1 MTAKRI
7 VTVTLNPALDM
18 TGAMGELKPG
28 AVNLIQRSNLNP
40 GGKGVNVA
48 KVLAELGA
56 EVSVTGF
63 LGDDNQDPFAH
74 LFEQK
79 GIEDR
84 FVRVHGASRI
94 NVKLVEETGRVTDLN
109 FPGVEVSEQNIAA
122 LEETLLS
129 LAENHDLFVIAGSL
143 PGGLSPARL
152 ADWIAM
158 LREKGKKVFFD
169 SSNAA
174 LKAGLKACPSLVKP
188 NDEELSQWA
197 ERHLTTKE
205 ELLQAGRELQATG
218 IENIVIS
225 RGAEGVLWLKD
236 GVWMASQPPR
246 MTVVSTVGAGDTL
259 VAGMCWAEVNEW
271 DRETSLSFATA
282 LSALAVTQVNVG
294 VDDIAQVEA
303 LQREISVKQ
312 INDNEGTGVER

>member
-152 ADWIAM
+152 ATGSPCSA
-158 LREKGKKVFFD
+158 KKVRKSF
-169 SSNAA
+169 STAA
-174 LKAGLKACPSLVKP
+174 MQHSKQVLKLV
-188 NDEELSQWA
+188 LHW
-197 ERHLTTKE
+197 
-205 ELLQAGRELQATG
+205 
-218 IENIVIS
+218 
-225 RGAEGVLWLKD
+225 
-236 GVWMASQPPR
+236 
-246 MTVVSTVGAGDTL
+246 
-259 VAGMCWAEVNEW
+259 
-271 DRETSLSFATA
+271 
-282 LSALAVTQVNVG
+282 
-294 VDDIAQVEA
+294 
-303 LQREISVKQ
+303 
-312 INDNEGTGVER
+312 

>member
-94 NVKLVEETGRVTDLN
+94 NVKLVEETGRVTDLEL
-109 FPGVEVSEQNIAA
+109 PWCGSERAEHCGVGRNTAVTGRKPRPVCDCRQ
-122 LEETLLS
+122 
-129 LAENHDLFVIAGSL
+129 
-143 PGGLSPARL
+143 PARRPVTS
-152 ADWIAM
+152 AI
-158 LREKGKKVFFD
+158 
-169 SSNAA
+169 S
-174 LKAGLKACPSLVKP
+174 GL
-188 NDEELSQWA
+188 D
-197 ERHLTTKE
+197 RH
-205 ELLQAGRELQATG
+205 A
-218 IENIVIS
+218 
-225 RGAEGVLWLKD
+225 
-236 GVWMASQPPR
+236 PR
-246 MTVVSTVGAGDTL
+246 K
-259 VAGMCWAEVNEW
+259 
-271 DRETSLSFATA
+271 R
-282 LSALAVTQVNVG
+282 
-294 VDDIAQVEA
+294 
-303 LQREISVKQ
+303 
-312 INDNEGTGVER
+312 